1 MDDDAVFRAL
11 ADPSRRLLLD
21 RLFVRDGQTLKDLE
35 SQLEMSRIGVM
46 KHLRVLE
53 AAGLVVSLKVGRTR
67 LHYLNPVP
75 IRAIHDR
82 WINKFTERHAA
93 ALLDLKQE
101 LEKRQRP

>member
-1 MDDDAVFRAL
+1 MDDDDAIFRAL

-35 SQLEMSRIGVM
+35 SQLAMSRIGVM

-53 AAGLVVSLKVGRTR
+53 AVGLVVSRKVGRTR

-82 WINKFTERHAA
+82 WIDKFTERHAS

-101 LEKRQRP
+101 LEKRQ

>member
-1 MDDDAVFRAL
+1 VDDDDAIFRAL

-53 AAGLVVSLKVGRTR
+53 AVGLVVSRKVGRTR

-82 WINKFTERHAA
+82 WIGKFTERRAS
-93 ALLDLKQE
+93 ALLDLKRQ
-101 LEKRQRP
+101 LEKEE

>member
-1 MDDDAVFRAL
+1 MDDDDAIFRAL

-53 AAGLVVSLKVGRTR
+53 AVGLVVSRKVGRTR

-82 WINKFTERHAA
+82 WIGKFTEHRAS
-93 ALLDLKQE
+93 ALLDLKRQ
-101 LEKRQRP
+101 LEKEE